1 MLKRIATTLVA
12 AAIIAGPAAAVT
24 YDAFSSFNGTQGAGG
39 FTYGSYDG
47 NTFTAFTG
55 ANGCASLISDVV
67 CLSDNGLP
75 GVFKSTTGAHQS
87 GSVIVPANALILH
100 PGPNAGQDSAV
111 FFTAPT
117 AGVYSVLVSAF
128 VADNNPSGVD
138 VIGVEKPFPDVTL
151 TTLSAG
157 NLSFSHNYTN
167 FVLAAG
173 DKVGIAINYDGV
185 YYNDSTGLNFTVTSA
200 GAVPEAS
207 TWAMLIA
214 GFGLTGAAMRRRRSA
229 RTAA

>member
-1 MLKRIATTLVA
+1 M
-12 AAIIAGPAAAVT
+12 
-24 YDAFSSFNGTQGAGG
+24 
-39 FTYGSYDG
+39 
-47 NTFTAFTG
+47 
-55 ANGCASLISDVV
+55 
-67 CLSDNGLP
+67 
-75 GVFKSTTGAHQS
+75 
-87 GSVIVPANALILH
+87 IVPGNALILH
-100 PGPNAGQDSAV
+100 PGANAGQDSAV

-128 VADNNPSGVD
+128 VADTNPSGVD
-138 VIGVEKPFPDVTL
+138 VIGVQKPFLDVTL
-151 TTLSAG
+151 TTLNAG

-200 GAVPEAS
+200 AGAVPEAS

-229 RTAA
+229 TTAA